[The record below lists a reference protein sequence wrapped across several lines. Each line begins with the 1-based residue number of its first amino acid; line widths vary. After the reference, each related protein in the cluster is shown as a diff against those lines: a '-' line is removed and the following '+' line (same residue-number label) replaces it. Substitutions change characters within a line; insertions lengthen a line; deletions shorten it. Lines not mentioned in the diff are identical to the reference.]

1 MITKVGFIIISRE
14 RKAGAVRAVGV
25 IKGEVSPGRGR
36 SKGRKR
42 GRERRRQEGRKECGP
57 LLRFRDISLPEK
69 DMKRL

>member
-1 MITKVGFIIISRE
+1 M
-14 RKAGAVRAVGV
+14 RAVCV

-42 GRERRRQEGRKECGP
+42 GRERQRQEGRKECGP
-57 LLRFRDISLPEK
+57 LLGVRDISLPEK

>member
-1 MITKVGFIIISRE
+1 M
-14 RKAGAVRAVGV
+14 RAVCV

-42 GRERRRQEGRKECGP
+42 RRQEGRKECGP
-57 LLRFRDISLPEK
+57 LLGVRDISLPEK